1 MGSSNHESGLVGLV
15 LIPLVEKVHEGVIL
29 HHQADQL
36 LVKKRKIEF
45 FYHVAEWKLC
55 LPFLVILAEN
65 VCDGD
70 KGPGGELGAAGV
82 IQ

>member
-1 MGSSNHESGLVGLV
+1 MFINIVTSHQK
-15 LIPLVEKVHEGVIL
+15 IAFIVIL

-45 FYHVAEWKLC
+45 FYHVRKLC
-55 LPFLVILAEN
+55 LPFLVILAQD
-65 VCDGD
+65 VRDGD
-70 KGPGGELGAAGV
+70 EGPGGELGAAGV

>member
-1 MGSSNHESGLVGLV
+1 MFINIVTSHQK
-15 LIPLVEKVHEGVIL
+15 IAFIVIL

-45 FYHVAEWKLC
+45 FYHVAVWKLC
-55 LPFLVILAEN
+55 LPFLVILAQD
-65 VCDGD
+65 VRDGD
-70 KGPGGELGAAGV
+70 EGPGGELGAAGV